1 MIVSSKKYWASQ
13 KKVKELEERLA
24 DSEKQ
29 LNQVRSEYQQCL
41 LESQET
47 NNELEIDISNF
58 YEKQIKPLDG
68 LREKISITNQDLYQ
82 HKTKLTEVS
91 KLFKQSETTLEQIT
105 QSTEKFNQTAE
116 KSKGNIDQL
125 YDSLKE
131 ISEFT
136 ALITSVA
143 DQTNLLALNAAIEA
157 ARAGE
162 HGRGFA
168 VVADEV
174 RNLANRTAESARKI
188 AEVVKKIDGFSRA
201 AQLSFSSLST
211 GAEGIDHSVKI
222 VNTVIG
228 EASQL
233 SKYMISIISGTMSG
247 SFIACT
253 ILELLVNKFEV
264 FKLINSRSE
273 RAVDNIN
280 KPLQTRL
287 GQWYKEG
294 DALKFLSSEEVL
306 KKLEEPHHTVYRCVL
321 NSINAF
327 NNENNSQVLIALNEM
342 EEACKKLTDNLT
354 EIEPIYQEFI
364 AQQTTDNLSNSVEI
378 F

>member
-1 MIVSSKKYWASQ
+1 MIVSSKKYSASQ
-13 KKVKELEERLA
+13 KKVTELEERLA
-24 DSEKQ
+24 DIEKQ
-29 LNQVRSEYQQCL
+29 LNQVHSEYQQCL
-41 LESQET
+41 SESQET
-47 NNELEIDISNF
+47 NNELETDILNF
-58 YEKQIKPLDG
+58 YEKQIKPLAD
-68 LREKISITNQDLYQ
+68 LREKISITNEGLYQ
-82 HKTKLTEVS
+82 HKTKLSEVS
-91 KLFKQSETTLEQIT
+91 KLFKQSEITLEQIT
-105 QSTEKFNQTAE
+105 QFTEEFNQTAE
-116 KSKGNIDQL
+116 ESKGNIDQL

-157 ARAGE
+157 ARAGK

-174 RNLANRTAESARKI
+174 RNLATRTADSAQEI
-188 AEVVKKIDGFSRA
+188 TEVVNKIDGLSKA

-211 GAEGIDHSVKI
+211 LAENIDHSVKI

-233 SKYMISIISGTMSG
+233 SKYMISIISGTTSG

-264 FKLINSRSE
+264 FKLVNGGSE
-273 RAVDNIN
+273 RAVDDYNN
-280 KPLQTRL
+280 PLQTRL

-294 DALKFLSSEEVL
+294 DALKFLSDEEIL
-306 KKLEEPHHTVYRCVL
+306 KKLEEPHQTVYHCAL
-321 NSINAF
+321 KSINAF
-327 NNENNSQVLIALNEM
+327 NDGNNSQVLIALNEM
-342 EEACKKLTDNLT
+342 EEACKNLMNHLT
-354 EIEPIYQEFI
+354 EIEPIYQEHI
-364 AQQTTDNLSNSVEI
+364 AQQTSGNSSNSIEI